1 MRSPRGRWLGLAA
14 TMGNTRSRLTGVLRL
29 VQWAAIIALIT
40 LVVDLL
46 YVFWPYPGKPRGV
59 ETLELNLQQ
68 EWQLLISL
76 SDEHFA
82 PLAYRIHGTLYQGA
96 FVVTGIDPLVAG
108 ASDSTQ
114 GDGLNK
120 LGQEFIRSTLEV
132 WQTCAVGLQLFAC
145 RLAVLAMAIPL
156 FLLAAIG
163 AVSDGLV
170 TWYLRRTGG
179 GRESAFIYHR
189 AKRLS
194 AISVLGLCFVYLV
207 PPIPLDPRW
216 ILPPFVFAYAAGIRV
231 ATAYFKKY
239 L

>member
-1 MRSPRGRWLGLAA
+1 MA
-14 TMGNTRSRLTGVLRL
+14 TMAEARSRLTGVLRL
-29 VQWAAIIALIT
+29 AQWAAVIALTT

-46 YVFWPYPGKPRGV
+46 YVFWPYPGEPRGV
-59 ETLELNLQQ
+59 EALGSNLQR
-68 EWQLLISL
+68 EWQLLLSL
-76 SDEHFA
+76 SDERFA
-82 PLAYRIHGTLYQGA
+82 PLAYRIHGALYEGA

-120 LGQEFIRSTLEV
+120 LGQEFIKSTLEF

-145 RLAVLAMAIPL
+145 RLAVLTMAVPL
-156 FLLAAIG
+156 FLLAATG

-189 AKRLS
+189 AKRVVAS
-194 AISVLGLCFVYLV
+194 SILGLLFVYLV
-207 PPIPLDPRW
+207 PPVPIDPRW
-216 ILPPFVFAYAAGIRV
+216 VIPPFVFAYAAGLRI
-231 ATAYFKKY
+231 AAAYFKKY
-239 L
+239 P